1 MVRTEAERRPASA
14 RQARSPPGDLRI
26 INGVMDGDG
35 LKLRIDLGVEPDADA
50 AELDEATQQ
59 LRRELLELDVENVE
73 RPSAGPAPP
82 GAPSALARSCYW
94 TPHEPTPLDEGDEGE
109 CPWAPERWWS
119 LP

>member
-1 MVRTEAERRPASA
+1 LQLDVDRQLGPGAVDGQDRGGEATGERQTGAIAA
-14 RQARSPPGDLRI
+14 RRSTL
-26 INGVMDGDG
+26 NGVMDGDG

-82 GAPSALARSCYW
+82 GAPSALARSCY
-94 TPHEPTPLDEGDEGE
+94 
-109 CPWAPERWWS
+109 
-119 LP
+119 